1 MTIFCKLVFAFQGRT
16 HYLNLYVQLC
26 KEAEHP
32 KNLFLL
38 CVWHL
43 QAAAQGISTDVPICT
58 HYFKLGLLKNFLLL
72 EQIAEQLIGPQ

>member
-1 MTIFCKLVFAFQGRT
+1 VYHLNRLNIANKVRCLVQVYAMTIFCKLVFAFQGRT

-43 QAAAQGISTDVPICT
+43 QAAAQGISTDVPICMRN
-58 HYFKLGLLKNFLLL
+58 Y
-72 EQIAEQLIGPQ
+72 